1 MFILCRFTSKIGLP
15 EGIFLLIFGRCFLL
29 AAKFKKKTKNLGLF
43 SFHAISAIPPSLC
56 CGWLCVSFSYVAARV
71 SDLECPV
78 SRFAVQKPLCLTCC
92 LTDWML
98 LSYLLACH
106 I

>member
-1 MFILCRFTSKIGLP
+1 MLKIGLP
-15 EGIFLLIFGRCFLL
+15 KGIFLLVHGAVFFPT
-29 AAKFKKKTKNLGLF
+29 AKLKIQKDLGLF
-43 SFHAISAIPPSLC
+43 SFLDVSAIPPSLC

-71 SDLECPV
+71 SDLECPI

-92 LTDWML
+92 LADWML
-98 LSYLLACH
+98 LSYLLPCH